1 MLDLR
6 YPIIQGPFGGG
17 LSSVALVSAVSNAGG
32 LGSFG
37 AHHLQ
42 PGEIASLATQLRA
55 ATKSSFAINLWVST
69 HDVAEAEVT
78 RERFAKAV
86 DRLGPVYDELAVTPP
101 HYPDRFAATFEEQV
115 EAVIAAAPRAFSVVF
130 GVPADGVLQA
140 CRERGIVTIGT
151 AITPDEAVALDDA
164 GVDVIVASGSE
175 AGGHRGAFLAD
186 AEDSLIGTMALV
198 RVVAEEVRAPV
209 VAAGGIADARGI
221 AAAFMLGAE
230 GVQIGTAF
238 LATAESGTTPEHR
251 ALLFSRAARHTRLT
265 RAFSGRLARG
275 IPNRPMS
282 ELAESGAIEP
292 YPYQGYL
299 LKPIIDAARSQGRTD
314 LYSLWSGQAA
324 PLLRHH
330 HAGELFEGLVDGV
343 DQLLAGEANRVE
355 MPTPEGQRFI
365 VSIPSRQQKGVAM
378 ASAVQQFSGAY
389 SADPAHSS
397 FQVSLRHMGVGSFRT
412 GFDDVEAR
420 LGSTA
425 DGYRLVGRAR
435 ADSIAIKHPPEFR
448 AHVVESS
455 EFLDAGNHPYISFE
469 STKLRIHDDGN
480 VELEG
485 TLTIKGM
492 EKSIHATGTYR
503 PPIEDIYGNQR
514 AAIDLVST
522 IDRRDWEMNYQGQL
536 PNGDDVLSWDVD
548 ISVHLELVADAA

>member
-42 PGEIASLATQLRA
+42 PDEIAGLATQLRV

-69 HDVAEAEVT
+69 HDVAEAEMT
-78 RERFAKAV
+78 RERFATAV

-101 HYPDRFAATFEEQV
+101 HYPDQFAATFEEQV
-115 EAVIAAAPRAFSVVF
+115 EAVITAAPRVLSFVF
-130 GVPADGVLQA
+130 GVPGDGVLQG
-140 CRERGIVTIGT
+140 CREHGIVTIGT
-151 AITPDEAVALDDA
+151 AVTPDEAVALDEA

-175 AGGHRGAFLAD
+175 AGGHRGAFLAN
-186 AEDSLIGTMALV
+186 AEDSLVGTMALV

-238 LATAESGTTPEHR
+238 LATEESGTTPEHR
-251 ALLFSRAARHTRLT
+251 ALLFSRAARHTQLT

-314 LYSLWSGQAA
+314 LYSLWSSQAA

-330 HAGELFEGLVDGV
+330 HAGELFEALVDGA
-343 DQLLAGEANRVE
+343 DQLLARHGNRVE
-355 MPTPEGQRFI
+355 MPIAEG
-365 VSIPSRQQKGVAM
+365 
-378 ASAVQQFSGAY
+378 
-389 SADPAHSS
+389 
-397 FQVSLRHMGVGSFRT
+397 
-412 GFDDVEAR
+412 
-420 LGSTA
+420 
-425 DGYRLVGRAR
+425 
-435 ADSIAIKHPPEFR
+435 
-448 AHVVESS
+448 
-455 EFLDAGNHPYISFE
+455 
-469 STKLRIHDDGN
+469 
-480 VELEG
+480 
-485 TLTIKGM
+485 
-492 EKSIHATGTYR
+492 
-503 PPIEDIYGNQR
+503 
-514 AAIDLVST
+514 
-522 IDRRDWEMNYQGQL
+522 
-536 PNGDDVLSWDVD
+536 
-548 ISVHLELVADAA
+548 